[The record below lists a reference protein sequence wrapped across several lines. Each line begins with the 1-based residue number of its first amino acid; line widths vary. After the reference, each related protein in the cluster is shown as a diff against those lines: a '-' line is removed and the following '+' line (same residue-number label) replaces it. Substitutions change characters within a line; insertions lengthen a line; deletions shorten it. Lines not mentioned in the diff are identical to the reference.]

1 MAVPYVI
8 FDVLPSMER
17 NRHVCC
23 VIAIL
28 GVFLC
33 SFALSA
39 ENNDSRVLFVP
50 KSEFVEVISGI
61 IGTSDSSRQEEFGS
75 HRADG
80 SKLSSPQE
88 SGEEANTYVSARLGK
103 VKRDSFFYLQKS
115 LENRRSSFA
124 YGEDSLSLRSRPSVL
139 FSPTSIFQS
148 LRYRHPPGELIDG
161 EYGA

>member
-1 MAVPYVI
+1 
-8 FDVLPSMER
+8 MER

-28 GVFLC
+28 GLFLC

-61 IGTSDSSRQEEFGS
+61 IGPSDTSRQESGS

-80 SKLSSPQE
+80 SKLPSPQE
-88 SGEEANTYVSARLGK
+88 RGEEENTYVSARPGK

-139 FSPTSIFQS
+139 FSPTSRLQS
-148 LRYRHPPGELIDG
+148 LRYRYPPGELFDG